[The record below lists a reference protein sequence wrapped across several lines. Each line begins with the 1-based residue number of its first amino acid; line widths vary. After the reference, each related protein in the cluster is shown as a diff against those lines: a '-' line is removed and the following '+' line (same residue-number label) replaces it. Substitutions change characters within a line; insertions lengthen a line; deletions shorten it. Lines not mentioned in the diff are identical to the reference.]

1 MDYFQSQSRAT
12 ICTPKNYSSLCCEI
26 CYFFVLILERII
38 KKQVNNDVSI
48 VSSDSKINIPSK
60 KNNKTFVGS
69 FTYVI

>member
-1 MDYFQSQSRAT
+1 MVYFQSYSRAT
-12 ICTPKNYSSLCCEI
+12 ICAPKNYSSLCCEI

-48 VSSDSKINIPSK
+48 VSSDSKINIPSN
-60 KNNKTFVGS
+60 KNSEKFVGS